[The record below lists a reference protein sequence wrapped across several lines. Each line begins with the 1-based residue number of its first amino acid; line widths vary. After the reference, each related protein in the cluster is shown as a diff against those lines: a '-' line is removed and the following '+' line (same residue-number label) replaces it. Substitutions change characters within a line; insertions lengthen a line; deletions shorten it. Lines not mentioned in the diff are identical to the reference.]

1 MKYMKYNFK
10 SMDTKYN
17 KTMKYK
23 NTYWLKQQQNS
34 IHTFKS
40 MNTKKTLKLWNIHN
54 QTHIMCYIDIT
65 NTHKKKN
72 RTQNTINIWNT
83 KINTNYNIIKI
94 PYTLPN
100 AL

>member
-1 MKYMKYNFK
+1 MKYDSK
-10 SMDTKYN
+10 SMDTKYT

-23 NTYWLKQQQNS
+23 NPYWLKQQQNS
-34 IHTFKS
+34 IYTSKS
-40 MNTKKTLKLWNIHN
+40 WIQKTSKLLNIHN

-65 NTHKKKN
+65 NTHTKKN
-72 RTQNTINIWNT
+72 RTQNTINIWNI
-83 KINTNYNIIKI
+83 KINTNYNTIKI